1 MSSKDSY
8 YDWLKEEM
16 GSLIDSLDL
25 PDMSRKFLRS
35 RWLDQVLW
43 MEKKSASAQKWYYLL
58 RLIAIIGGV
67 TIPAL
72 VSLNISDGPVSAYIR
87 WTTFGLSL
95 LVAIS
100 VAVEGFFNYGERWR
114 HYRRTVEGLK
124 REGWQFF
131 QLSGPYR
138 SCQNHAEAY
147 PVFAGRMEN
156 MFQQEVEVYVTEVVK
171 EMKKGEGEKGN
182 RVL

>member
-8 YDWLKEEM
+8 YDWLKKEM
-16 GSLIDSLDL
+16 GELIDSLDL
-25 PDMSRKFLRS
+25 PDMSRQFLRS

-43 MEKKSASAQKWYYLL
+43 MEKKAASAQKRYYFL
-58 RLIAIIGGV
+58 RLTAIVGGV

-72 VSLNISDGPVSAYIR
+72 VSLNMSDGPFSAYIR
-87 WTTFGLSL
+87 WTTFFLSL

-131 QLSGPYR
+131 QLSGPYMN
-138 SCQNHAEAY
+138 CQDHAKAY
-147 PVFAGRMEN
+147 PVFAGRMEDIL
-156 MFQQEVEVYVTEVVK
+156 QHEVEVYVTEVVK
-171 EMKKGEGEKGN
+171 EKKKEEGEHLQN
-182 RVL
+182 

>member
-72 VSLNISDGPVSAYIR
+72 VSLNISDGPV
-87 WTTFGLSL
+87 
-95 LVAIS
+95 
-100 VAVEGFFNYGERWR
+100 
-114 HYRRTVEGLK
+114 
-124 REGWQFF
+124 
-131 QLSGPYR
+131 
-138 SCQNHAEAY
+138 
-147 PVFAGRMEN
+147 
-156 MFQQEVEVYVTEVVK
+156 
-171 EMKKGEGEKGN
+171 
-182 RVL
+182 

>member
-1 MSSKDSY
+1 MSSKNSY

-16 GSLIDSLDL
+16 GKLIDSLDL
-25 PDMSRKFLRS
+25 DDLPRQFLRS

-43 MEKKSASAQKWYYLL
+43 MEKKAASAQKRYYLL
-58 RLIAIIGGV
+58 RLIVIVGGV

-72 VSLNISDGPVSAYIR
+72 VSLHISDEPVSAYIR
-87 WTTFGLSL
+87 WITFGLSL

-114 HYRRTVEGLK
+114 HYRRNVESLK

-138 SCQNHAEAY
+138 GCQDHAKAHS
-147 PVFAGRMEN
+147 VFAGRMED
-156 MFQQEVEVYVTEVVK
+156 MLQHEVELYINEVVK
-171 EMKKGEGEKGN
+171 EKKKEEGKYLQN
-182 RVL
+182 

>member
-1 MSSKDSY
+1 MTSKNSY

-16 GSLIDSLDL
+16 SKLIDSLDL
-25 PDMSRKFLRS
+25 DDLPRQFLRS

-43 MEKKSASAQKWYYLL
+43 MEKKAASAQKRYYLL
-58 RLIAIIGGV
+58 RLIAIVGGV

-72 VSLNISDGPVSAYIR
+72 VSLNMSDGPFLAYIR

-114 HYRRTVEGLK
+114 HYRRTVEGMK

-138 SCQNHAEAY
+138 GCQDHAKAY
-147 PVFAGRMEN
+147 SVFAGRNEDIL
-156 MFQQEVEVYVTEVVK
+156 QQEVEVYVTEVVREKKK
-171 EMKKGEGEKGN
+171 EEGEN
-182 RVL
+182 P